1 MKLIVMGCGR
11 VGSQVSNLM
20 ANQGHDV
27 TVIDHRDVDAASRL
41 GPEYKGRLISG
52 LGFDRDILIQAGVER
67 ADVFV
72 AASSS
77 DNANIVAAR
86 IARNIFKVPRVIA
99 RLYDPRRAEI
109 YQRLGLLTIST
120 TTWGAE
126 RIYEL
131 ATHMDLDVVYNF
143 GRGEVSIVAIEV
155 PHTLAGRTVRDLNV
169 IGEFSV
175 TSITRDDKAFL
186 PSAGTVFREGDI
198 IHVTVQSTALGRLE
212 EMLGLERRS

>member
-20 ANQGHDV
+20 ANLGHDV
-27 TVIDHRDVDAASRL
+27 TVIDHRDTDAAARL

-52 LGFDRDILIQAGVER
+52 LGFDRDILLEAGVEQ

-86 IARNIFKVPRVIA
+86 IARNIFKVPRVIT
-99 RLYDPRRAEI
+99 RLYDPKRAEI
-109 YQRLGLLTIST
+109 YQRLGLMTIST
-120 TTWGAE
+120 TNWGAE

-131 ATHMDLDVVYNF
+131 ATHTDLDVIYNF
-143 GRGEVSIVAIEV
+143 GRGEVSMVAVEV
-155 PHTLAGRTVRDLNV
+155 PYTLAGRTVRDLNV

-175 TSITRDDKAFL
+175 VSVTRDDRAFL
-186 PSAGTVFREGDI
+186 PSAGTQFKEGDVLHI
-198 IHVTVQSTALGRLE
+198 AVQSTALGRLE